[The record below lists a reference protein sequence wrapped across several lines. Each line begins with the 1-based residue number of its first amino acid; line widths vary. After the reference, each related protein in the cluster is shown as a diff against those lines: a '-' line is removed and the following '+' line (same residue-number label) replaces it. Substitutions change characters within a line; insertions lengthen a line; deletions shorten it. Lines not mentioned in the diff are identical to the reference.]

1 VSYVYFFRPKGQDGP
16 IKIGHSTYPA
26 SRLVTYMAWSPVPLE
41 VCAQIKV
48 EKGRGIEP
56 ELTARN
62 LERRF
67 HARYAQFRLHHEWFA
82 AHPLLLRDIELIGK
96 GRFRLRSLPAPLPT
110 ARSISPA
117 YREARSAPTQRVAA

>member
-41 VCAQIKV
+41 VCAQIKIGN
-48 EKGRGIEP
+48 KS
-56 ELTARN
+56 ELTARD

-67 HARYAQFRLHHEWFA
+67 HARYAEFRLHHEWFA

-96 GRFRLRSLPAPLPT
+96 GRFRLRSLPSPLPT
-110 ARSISPA
+110 ARTISPA